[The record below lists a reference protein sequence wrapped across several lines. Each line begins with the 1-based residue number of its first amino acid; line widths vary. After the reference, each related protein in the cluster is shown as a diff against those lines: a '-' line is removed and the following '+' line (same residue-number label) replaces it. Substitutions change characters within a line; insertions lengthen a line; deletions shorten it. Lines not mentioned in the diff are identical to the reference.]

1 MKIVQASFGKLDA
14 WREAHKL
21 VIMVYKAVE
30 NFPSKETYRLIDQLC
45 RSASSVAAILV
56 EGNAR
61 GSRKE
66 YIHFVYQARGSLEE
80 LKYHLLLSRDLG
92 YLDDKLYYIEV
103 VEQADKTGKLING
116 LPRYLK
122 SNKNV

>member
-1 MKIVQASFGKLDA
+1 MKIVQNSFGKLEA
-14 WREAHKL
+14 WKEAHKL
-21 VIMVYKAVE
+21 VIMIYKLVE
-30 NFPSKETYRLIDQLC
+30 TFPSKETYRLVDQLC

-66 YIHFVYQARGSLEE
+66 YIHFVFQARGSLEE

-92 YLDDKLYYIEV
+92 YLNDKLYMEII
-103 VEQADKTGKLING
+103 EQADKVGRLING
-116 LPRYLK
+116 LLRYLK
-122 SNKNV
+122 SSKNI